1 MFKLIR
7 MKKRGDKLTAEFRQE
22 WLEKNREVR
31 KTANKVVATVIADG
45 KVLGDEP
52 MYDGVAALYFNTEKE
67 ARAAEDKNLGK
78 DAISVVADEKVL
90 YERTGA
96 TLKPIAQLKVIL
108 ASVRKKELSPAQFK
122 DASIKGYAKA
132 ESKALMDSGIQKI
145 VASFTLPEKDKP
157 EPAAFDVMLEIYFA
171 STDEIKAAFASPV
184 IGMLRK
190 DEETLVQLDAPEIR
204 IVSEEHVL

>member
-1 MFKLIR
+1 MRKISCRWTRRRCASCAKSSRFSRFWLCDLKDSQSAAVVRIEQYFPASNQEDSVLCALDRQAGHSGPYDERKRRVRVDSCRTLRPPQRSFAVILASRMFKLIR
-7 MKKRGDKLTAEFRQE
+7 MKKRGDKTPAEFSQE

-96 TLKPIAQLKVIL
+96 T
-108 ASVRKKELSPAQFK
+108 
-122 DASIKGYAKA
+122 
-132 ESKALMDSGIQKI
+132 
-145 VASFTLPEKDKP
+145 
-157 EPAAFDVMLEIYFA
+157 
-171 STDEIKAAFASPV
+171 
-184 IGMLRK
+184 
-190 DEETLVQLDAPEIR
+190 
-204 IVSEEHVL
+204 